1 MIKCIFSTDLH
12 GNIKKFDKFFDYI
25 VKEKP
30 DIVFLGGDILPS
42 GISAFAGSD
51 MSSNFID
58 GYLKNKLLTLKTE
71 LKNNYPRFYTI
82 MGNDDPKIYEE
93 DILRLDKENLLE
105 YINQKIVNYKSYN
118 IVGYS
123 YVPPTPFSL
132 KDWEKYDVSR
142 YVDPGCTSPEEGY
155 RTVEEAINI
164 IRFSTIE
171 KDINTLTEKLSTE
184 NSIFLFHSPPYKTN
198 LDRINTYGRMI
209 DYVKIDENVGSIAI
223 KKFIEARQPLI
234 TLHGHIHESAQISGK
249 WYEFIGRTICINGA
263 HQGQELSIVRINL
276 EDEISYDRILI

>member
-1 MIKCIFSTDLH
+1 MTKCIFSTDLH

-142 YVDPGCTSPEEGY
+142 YVDPGCTSPEEGC

-198 LDRINTYGRMI
+198 LDRINTHGRMI

>member
-25 VKEKP
+25 LKEKP

-42 GISAFAGSD
+42 GISAFTGSD
-51 MSSNFID
+51 TNSNFID
-58 GYLKNKLLTLKTE
+58 GYLKNKLLTIKTE

-105 YINQKIVNYKSYN
+105 YINQKIVNYKNYN

-155 RTVEEAINI
+155 RTVEEPINI

-171 KDINTLTEKLSTE
+171 KDINTLTEKLSIE

-198 LDRINTYGRMI
+198 LDRINTHGRMI

-223 KKFIEARQPLI
+223 KKFIEAKQPLI

-249 WYEFIGRTICINGA
+249 WYELIGRTICINGA
-263 HQGQELSIVRINL
+263 HQGQELSIVRINIG
-276 EDEISYDRILI
+276 DEISFDRILI